1 MSAKRISPAEI
12 LIWIFVLLLVVV
24 VASPFALG
32 FKIKTDYSALTQK
45 ISDMMQIDLSIVKYD
60 RGYFSSDVTMDVQ
73 IPGVPASFQFKEKII
88 HGPVYLGLINQGK
101 SPFVAAVIKGELLPA
116 EGFEELIEHTFSGQ
130 SALVYQNIIDFAG
143 NVESES
149 YMPSVST
156 VIEQDTGPLIV
167 QSSGVLIAEYYSAL
181 EEKLS
186 GEMSLKKFLLSS
198 DDITMDINNLNVSFS
213 GMMGANDLL
222 MGDSVLSFD
231 KLNMQS
237 TVEQF
242 TLRNF
247 SVSSVSSEV
256 GALINSQVR
265 VNAQE
270 LLLSNQKLG
279 PIIFAL
285 GINGLNAGSINQL
298 TQMRKDMD
306 AKAKQGIPAE
316 QINAMLLGQMMG
328 ILPDLFKQ
336 AVITIDPFSMK
347 SELGSMEASLDFSV
361 DGLDQNSPA
370 DPMFLLKAVNLE
382 VDLGVDEPLLK
393 QLVEWQLAANES
405 QISPV
410 GSEQVRKIETSVS
423 MEQKV
428 KENLKGLTD
437 ENWLVLEN
445 EKYSTNIKLQQ
456 GLMSV
461 NDKFVDPMEQIM
473 SQMSSPPAVSAP

>member
-1 MSAKRISPAEI
+1 
-12 LIWIFVLLLVVV
+12 
-24 VASPFALG
+24 
-32 FKIKTDYSALTQK
+32 
-45 ISDMMQIDLSIVKYD
+45 
-60 RGYFSSDVTMDVQ
+60 
-73 IPGVPASFQFKEKII
+73 
-88 HGPVYLGLINQGK
+88 
-101 SPFVAAVIKGELLPA
+101 
-116 EGFEELIEHTFSGQ
+116 
-130 SALVYQNIIDFAG
+130 
-143 NVESES
+143 
-149 YMPSVST
+149 MPSVST